1 MIDGYY
7 IIDSIYFQLVS
18 LDRIFMVFP
27 DYSLGGIQDRS
38 DGLFFFF
45 NSLWMKRLNEAGRGA
60 LMVR

>member
-18 LDRIFMVFP
+18 LDRIFVVFR
-27 DYSLGGIQDRS
+27 DYGIRDQS
-38 DGLFFFF
+38 DGLFFLF
-45 NSLWMKRLNEAGRGA
+45 NSVWMKRLNDAGRGA